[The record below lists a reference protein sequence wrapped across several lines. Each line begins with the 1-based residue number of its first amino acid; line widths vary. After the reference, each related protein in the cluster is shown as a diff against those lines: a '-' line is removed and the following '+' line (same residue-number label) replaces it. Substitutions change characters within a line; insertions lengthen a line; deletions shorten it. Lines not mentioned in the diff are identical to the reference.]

1 MRSAWAYSGSSGAV
15 RAEPNTVT
23 FGTSRYGAN
32 TANASRI
39 SVIAAAAIFRS
50 SGSGSSPSSPMALP
64 SELLGVAPVDPRREV
79 SQRRRRRSAST
90 CVAVRPPDH
99 RVVSRR

>member
-1 MRSAWAYSGSSGAV
+1 M

-23 FGTSRYGAN
+23 FGMSRNGAN

-50 SGSGSSPSSPMALP
+50 SGVGPVVEQPERALQQLLGEAAVAAGCQLVERRAWRRAGDVGRDRFARGGSSL
-64 SELLGVAPVDPRREV
+64 
-79 SQRRRRRSAST
+79 
-90 CVAVRPPDH
+90 
-99 RVVSRR
+99 SRR